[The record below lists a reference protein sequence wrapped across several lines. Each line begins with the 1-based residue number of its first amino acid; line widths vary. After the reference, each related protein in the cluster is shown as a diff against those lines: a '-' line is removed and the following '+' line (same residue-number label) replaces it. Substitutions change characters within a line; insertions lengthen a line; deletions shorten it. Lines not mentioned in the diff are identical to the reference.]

1 MWVEQISPSWAKK
14 ERKHLLQASLALW
27 DIYSVLFCASTLI
40 AWTRCFYLKK
50 PEPLFPVWLLC
61 KMLLPLRLLSRV
73 AFLITH
79 LLGLCQP
86 FKEFTFNYS
95 SVPLSGHQG
104 NASNNGGGSAAD
116 EDVSSQILSRR
127 VKRHTGTAPK
137 VMCKVKSDHFRSV
150 HSHLPSSLP
159 LEQHTSKQHPSKK
172 FIAATMVWGNLEI
185 GEALGKNKCKYTYQP
200 HRIFSYVACKDVV
213 WIIDGM
219 VHIVPLIS

>member
-1 MWVEQISPSWAKK
+1 MECVPAKYWVTSSHWWVWKPKLSSTQQDELHKSSVMWIEQISPSWAKK
-14 ERKHLLQASLALW
+14 ERNYLLQASLALW
-27 DIYSVLFCASTLI
+27 DTYSVLLCAPTLI
-40 AWTRCFYLKK
+40 VWTRRFHLKK

-104 NASNNGGGSAAD
+104 NASNNQGGSAAD
-116 EDVSSQILSRR
+116 EDVSSQTLSRR

-137 VMCKVKSDHFRSV
+137 ATCKVKSDHFRSI

-159 LEQHTSKQHPSKK
+159 LEHNNTLQK
-172 FIAATMVWGNLEI
+172 IYCCYYGLRNLEI
-185 GEALGKNKCKYTYQP
+185 GETLEKK
-200 HRIFSYVACKDVV
+200 
-213 WIIDGM
+213 
-219 VHIVPLIS
+219 